1 MPERHGSLPRE
12 DLGGLVRSDWF
23 IIPGPGK
30 NRAARRIRA
39 FGSRKEPVK
48 PPTSKR
54 FGMLGLLLAAVLPV
68 ALSSVVLAEQL
79 TPVSPECP
87 STLPVEPCPLP
98 STGLA
103 DVVSGLQG
111 QLVGPNPSSASQN
124 EPADGVGFH
133 TPTPTPSPPQVR
145 SGTEVAPSQEGPGT
159 HQAPAPNPAGESHP
173 SVTGA
178 DIARALAG
186 ALISLAVG
194 IAAVTLSRARIAA
207 ARRS

>member
-1 MPERHGSLPRE
+1 
-12 DLGGLVRSDWF
+12 
-23 IIPGPGK
+23 
-30 NRAARRIRA
+30 
-39 FGSRKEPVK
+39 
-48 PPTSKR
+48 
-54 FGMLGLLLAAVLPV
+54 MLGLLLAAVLPV
-68 ALSSVVLAEQL
+68 ALSSVSLAEKL
-79 TPVSPECP
+79 IPVSLECP

-103 DVVSGLQG
+103 EVVSGIQG
-111 QLVGPNPSSASQN
+111 QLVGPNPNSASQN
-124 EPADGVGFH
+124 EPADAVGFH

-145 SGTEVAPSQEGPGT
+145 SGREVAPSQEAPGP
-159 HQAPAPNPAGESHP
+159 HPEQAPNPAGERHFSI
-173 SVTGA
+173 TGT